1 MAPAGAARSAPWLAA
16 PHARVEGRAQRIAPR
31 RRDGAAQQQVAV
43 TVERGGLLCL
53 QGRDLGRQRMLAHD
67 VAYNLNVL
75 FAIVLA
81 PKAIR
86 AKQEPQ
92 PTTVRARKIFEGYR
106 TTGVFVRRAKAMTAA
121 RHSKRYGA
129 GTLRLGSHLR
139 RGFENSGRSAL
150 SNRQHRSNKHNA
162 ADAPEKSAPS
172 LLKRLGPGL
181 ITGAADDDP
190 SGIATYSQAGAQ
202 FGYGLLWTVFLTLPF
217 MIAIQL
223 VSARIGRVTGKGLAA
238 NVMQIAPRWA
248 VLGLVSLLVIAN
260 TFNIAADIAA
270 MAEALSLV
278 IGGLNHEHAL
288 IFAAGSTIL
297 QVFVPYRRYSPVLK
311 FLTLA
316 LFAYVATAFTVEI
329 PWSTALLAAVWPK
342 ADVSGDYFL
351 MVVAVL
357 GTTISPYL
365 FFWQASQEVEEM
377 NQGKR
382 DKPLRDLPS
391 GGDPEIARIRADTI
405 VGMLLSN
412 TIAFFIILTTA
423 SVLHANGVTNI
434 NSATQAAE
442 ALRPLAGDFTFALF
456 ALGIIGTGL
465 LAIPVLAGSAAYGV
479 AEIFGWRATLEAR
492 PEKAVGFYTIIAAA
506 TIIGFGLGFTGI
518 DSIHMLV
525 WSAVLNGIVAVPIMA
540 MMMLIVASAA
550 IMGRFKARSWLVV
563 LGWLGTAIMALA
575 VLALLGSSLVG

>member
-1 MAPAGAARSAPWLAA
+1 M
-16 PHARVEGRAQRIAPR
+16 
-31 RRDGAAQQQVAV
+31 
-43 TVERGGLLCL
+43 
-53 QGRDLGRQRMLAHD
+53 
-67 VAYNLNVL
+67 
-75 FAIVLA
+75 
-81 PKAIR
+81 
-86 AKQEPQ
+86 
-92 PTTVRARKIFEGYR
+92 
-106 TTGVFVRRAKAMTAA
+106 
-121 RHSKRYGA
+121 
-129 GTLRLGSHLR
+129 
-139 RGFENSGRSAL
+139 
-150 SNRQHRSNKHNA
+150 
-162 ADAPEKSAPS
+162 

-238 NVMQIAPRWA
+238 NVMQLAPRWI
-248 VLGLVSLLVIAN
+248 VLGLVSLLVLAN

-288 IFAAGSTIL
+288 IFAAGSTLL

-311 FLTLA
+311 FLTLT
-316 LFAYVATAFTVEI
+316 LFAYVATAFTVKI

-342 ADVSGDYFL
+342 ANVSAGYFL

-377 NQGKR
+377 NQGKH

-391 GGDPEIARIRADTI
+391 GGNPEIARIRADTI

-412 TIAFFIILTTA
+412 CIAFFIILTTA
-423 SVLHANGVTNI
+423 SVLNANGVTRI
-434 NSATQAAE
+434 NSATEAAE
-442 ALRPLAGDFTFALF
+442 ALRPLAGEFTFALF

-479 AEIFGWRATLEAR
+479 AEIFGWRATLEAK
-492 PEKAVGFYTIIAAA
+492 PEKAAGFYTIIAAA

-540 MMMLIVASAA
+540 MMMLIVSSEA
-550 IMGRFKARSWLVV
+550 IMRRFRARSWLVA
-563 LGWLGTAIMALA
+563 LGWLGTALMALA
-575 VLALLGSSLVG
+575 VLALLGSTLVG